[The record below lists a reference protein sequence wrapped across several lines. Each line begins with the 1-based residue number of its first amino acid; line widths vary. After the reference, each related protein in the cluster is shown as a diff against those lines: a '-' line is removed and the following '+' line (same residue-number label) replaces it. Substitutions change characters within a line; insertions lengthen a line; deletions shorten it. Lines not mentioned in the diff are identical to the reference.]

1 MQDEMKKLERDQ
13 MLDRLE
19 KMNLED
25 LKVLKGNE
33 SRDKEEKGEHKL
45 ADG

>member
-1 MQDEMKKLERDQ
+1 MQDEMKKSERDQ

-25 LKVLKGNE
+25 LEVLKQAGPY
-33 SRDKEEKGEHKL
+33 
-45 ADG
+45 

>member
-1 MQDEMKKLERDQ
+1 MQDEMKKSVRDQ

-25 LKVLKGNE
+25 LKVWKQE
-33 SRDKEEKGEHKL
+33 TPY
-45 ADG
+45 

>member
-1 MQDEMKKLERDQ
+1 MQDEMKKSVRDQ

-25 LKVLKGNE
+25 LKVLKQE
-33 SRDKEEKGEHKL
+33 TP
-45 ADG
+45 

>member
-25 LKVLKGNE
+25 LKVLKGNTKPAKE
-33 SRDKEEKGEHKL
+33 QEEDKL
-45 ADG
+45 TDG

>member
-25 LKVLKGNE
+25 LKVLKGNM
-33 SRDKEEKGEHKL
+33 KPAEEEPGEHKVT
-45 ADG
+45 DG

>member
-1 MQDEMKKLERDQ
+1 MQDELKKLERDQ

-25 LKVLKGNE
+25 LKVLKGN
-33 SRDKEEKGEHKL
+33 KL
-45 ADG
+45 

>member
-1 MQDEMKKLERDQ
+1 MQDEMKKSERDQ

-25 LKVLKGNE
+25 LKVLKGNKT
-33 SRDKEEKGEHKL
+33 STRQTQTD
-45 ADG
+45 

>member
-1 MQDEMKKLERDQ
+1 MQEEMKKLERDQ

-25 LKVLKGNE
+25 LKVLKANE
-33 SRDKEEKGEHKL
+33 ENPAKGEQT
-45 ADG
+45 D

>member
-1 MQDEMKKLERDQ
+1 MQDEMKKSVRDQ

-25 LKVLKGNE
+25 LKVLKQETPYKTTWSKTNTN
-33 SRDKEEKGEHKL
+33 
-45 ADG
+45 

>member
-25 LKVLKGNE
+25 LKVLKG
-33 SRDKEEKGEHKL
+33 HKNP
-45 ADG
+45 AKKRIRETQSD